1 MSQAGAIAAGN
12 AAVVMFT
19 EWSPAI
25 SLLLAELLPKYLDP
39 SLYAIVDGPTVENA
53 KVNRT

>member
-12 AAVVMFT
+12 AAVVMLT